1 MSAIPAIVLAA
12 GGKNDKLALAEG
24 VADKAMLP
32 VGGRPM
38 IDWVLEALAA
48 AQRVGEVTVV
58 ADEGSRLNEHLAG
71 RVNVANPQGPSFL
84 DSIEAGMAR
93 YADQPRVLVCT
104 GDIPLATGEHI
115 DEFLGRCESEPSA
128 ELCYS
133 MIRADVCER
142 QLPGGRRTTVR
153 LREGVFT
160 GGNIVTMSPTFLARE
175 KQRFAEVF
183 ALRKS
188 PLKLCRLLG
197 WGFVIRLV
205 FGRAAVP
212 ALVARAKALLNCEV
226 AAVESPY
233 AAIGFDIDKP
243 EDLRLVKAKL
253 ESESRV

>member
-1 MSAIPAIVLAA
+1 MAVVPAIVLAA
-12 GGKNDKLALAEG
+12 GGKKDKLALAEG

-32 VGGRPM
+32 VGGCPM
-38 IDWVLEALAA
+38 IDWMLAALAA
-48 AQRVGEVTVV
+48 AHRVGEVTVI
-58 ADEGSRLNEHLAG
+58 ADEGSPLNDHLAG
-71 RVNVANPQGPSFL
+71 RVTVAHPQGPSFL

-104 GDIPLATGEHI
+104 GDIPLATGDHI
-115 DEFLGRCESEPSA
+115 DEFLGRCELEPSA

-133 MIRADVCER
+133 IIRADVCEK
-142 QLPGGRRTTVR
+142 QLPGGRRTTVK

-160 GGNIVTMSPTFLARE
+160 GGNIVTMSPAFLARE

-197 WGFVIRLV
+197 WGFVIRLAL
-205 FGRAAVP
+205 GRAALP
-212 ALVARAKALLNCEV
+212 AIVQRAKAVLNCEV

-233 AAIGFDIDKP
+233 ASIGFDVDKP
-243 EDLRLVKAKL
+243 EDLTIVKAKL

>member
-1 MSAIPAIVLAA
+1 MATIPAIVLAA
-12 GGKNDKLALAEG
+12 GGKKDKLALAEG

-58 ADEGSRLNEHLAG
+58 ADEGSPLTEYLAG
-71 RVNVANPQGPSFL
+71 RVNVAIPQGSSFL
-84 DSIEAGMAR
+84 DSIEAGMAG

-104 GDIPLATGEHI
+104 GDIPLATGDHI
-115 DEFLGRCESEPSA
+115 DEFLGRCELEPRA

-133 MIRADVCER
+133 MIRADVCEQ
-142 QLPGGRRTTVR
+142 QLPGGRRTTVK

-160 GGNIVTMSPTFLARE
+160 GGNIVTMAPAFLVRE

-205 FGRAAVP
+205 LGRAAVP
-212 ALVARAKALLNCEV
+212 ALVARVKVLLNCEV

-233 AAIGFDIDKP
+233 ASIGFDVDKP
-243 EDLRLVKAKL
+243 EDLKVVQAKL
-253 ESESRV
+253 DGEGRV

>member
-1 MSAIPAIVLAA
+1 MAVVPAVVLAA
-12 GGKNDKLALAEG
+12 GGKKDKLALAEG

-32 VGGRPM
+32 AGGRPM
-38 IDWVLEALAA
+38 IDWVLDALAA

-58 ADEGSRLNEHLAG
+58 ADEGSPLNDHLAG
-71 RVNVANPQGPSFL
+71 RVRVATPQGPTFF
-84 DSIEAGMAR
+84 DSIEAGMAA

-115 DEFLGRCESEPSA
+115 DEFLGRCELEPSA

-133 MIRADVCER
+133 MIRASVCEQ
-142 QLPGGRRTTVR
+142 QLPGGRRTTVK

-160 GGNIVTMSPTFLARE
+160 GGNIVTMSPAFLVRE

-197 WGFVIRLV
+197 WGFVIKLV
-205 FGRAAVP
+205 LGRASVP
-212 ALVARAKALLNCEV
+212 ALVNRAKALLNCDL
-226 AAVESPY
+226 AAIESPY
-233 AAIGFDIDKP
+233 ASIGFDVDKP
-243 EDLRLVKAKL
+243 EDLAMVRGKL
-253 ESESRV
+253 DGEGGG

>member
-1 MSAIPAIVLAA
+1 MPRAVPGAVPAIVLAA
-12 GGKNDKLALAEG
+12 GGKADQLALAEG

-38 IDWVLEALAA
+38 IDWVLDALAA
-48 AQRVGEVTVV
+48 AQLVGEVTLV
-58 ADEGSRLNEHLAG
+58 ANEGSPLNDHVAG
-71 RVNVANPQGPSFL
+71 RVRVAHPQGPSFL
-84 DSIEAGMAR
+84 DSIEAGMTG
-93 YADQPRVLVCT
+93 YADRPRVLVCT
-104 GDIPLATGEHI
+104 GDIPLATGEDI
-115 DEFLGRCESEPSA
+115 DEFLGRCELQPSA

-133 MIRADVCER
+133 MIRADVCEK

-160 GGNIVTMSPTFLARE
+160 GGNIVTMSPAFLARE

-205 FGRAAVP
+205 FGRAALP
-212 ALVARAKALLNCEV
+212 ALV
-226 AAVESPY
+226 
-233 AAIGFDIDKP
+233 
-243 EDLRLVKAKL
+243 
-253 ESESRV
+253 